1 MSVADEIKAR
11 LDIVDYIQRYVPLK
25 RAGRTWK
32 APCPFHAEKTPSFVV
47 DPERQT
53 FRCFGACSMGGD
65 VIAFAMKQN
74 GWSFSD
80 ALQELGKLTGVEVRQ
95 RTPEQRAQDDQL
107 DKLRGMLQT
116 SAEAY
121 HTLLLDS
128 GDAEAVI
135 VLRYAREKRG
145 LSDETIRQFG
155 IGYAPPGWN
164 NMLDHLKLL
173 GYSEDQIIETGL
185 AVRNEESGRIY
196 DRFRNRLMIPIR
208 DERGRVTGFGARAL
222 NPEDNPKYL
231 NSPQTALFDKSRTL
245 FGLDVAKR
253 AIADTETAVIVEG
266 YMDAIQAHQAGFT
279 NVVAQMG
286 TAMTESQL
294 KLIAPKWAKKIVLA
308 LDSDAAGQNATM
320 RSLEVVRQ
328 TLQADYSG
336 RLSVDVRVLHIPDA
350 KDPDDLIRETP
361 EQWASLVEN
370 AQPIADF
377 VIEAELNTLPKDASV
392 QQVETLARRLIPIL
406 VASENHVYSRENV
419 QKLQTKLARLAFDRQ
434 LKNLS
439 IKEEDLLAWADEQ
452 ARLRKPSPPPRDHA
466 LKVLRDDLLEPP
478 AAPAREYDEADAPPP
493 GEGETTFDQGLR
505 IQPARRAAP
514 TREAAMEEYCL
525 KVLFRRPESFYAVNR
540 KLRQLGGTNRA
551 LLDGP
556 LNDWSAEDFSH
567 SDYRALMSMF
577 RAALDQDEMELFDY
591 IRTQCDESLQP
602 HLDIIFADDLDG
614 VRTRLRNGLKADLG
628 IVWDRGMRVIAS
640 VDMQDELL
648 EKALRL
654 RMNRLQR
661 EREELGFLQLD
672 AQASGDTAAQE
683 QFQGQII
690 LSSIAKGLIEAE
702 LQKHMSVLRE

>member
-47 DPERQT
+47 DPERQSW
-53 FRCFGACSMGGD
+53 RCFGACATGGD
-65 VIAFAMKQN
+65 VITFAMKQN

-121 HTLLLDS
+121 HNLLLDS
-128 GDAEAVI
+128 SDAEAVA

-155 IGYAPPGWN
+155 IGYAPAGWN

-173 GYSEDQIIETGL
+173 GYSEDQVIETGL

-231 NSPQTALFDKSRTL
+231 NSPQTALFDKSHTL

-266 YMDAIQAHQAGFT
+266 YMDAIQAHQAGFY

-286 TAMTESQL
+286 TAMTEAQL

-320 RSLEVVRQ
+320 RSLEVARQ

-336 RLSVDVRVLHIPDA
+336 RLSVDIRVLHIPDA
-350 KDPDDLIRETP
+350 KDPDDLIREAP
-361 EQWASLVEN
+361 ERWAALVEG
-370 AQPIADF
+370 AQPVAEF
-377 VIEAELNTLPKDASV
+377 VIEAETSTLPAQASV
-392 QQVETLARRLIPIL
+392 QEREALARRVLPIL
-406 VASENHVYSRENV
+406 LASENNLYKKDNV
-419 QKLQTKLARLAFDRQ
+419 QKLALKLRIAER
-434 LKNLS
+434 
-439 IKEEDLLAWADEQ
+439 DLLAWADEQ

-478 AAPAREYDEADAPPP
+478 DAPVREYDEADAPPP
-493 GEGETTFDQGLR
+493 GEGEDGYDSGLR
-505 IQPARRAAP
+505 IQPARRVVPA
-514 TREAAMEEYCL
+514 REAAMEAYCL

-567 SDYRALMSMF
+567 SDYRALMSIF

-591 IRTQCDESLQP
+591 LRAQCDEALKP

-614 VRTRLRNGLKADLG
+614 VRTHLRNGLKADLG

-654 RMNRLQR
+654 RMSRLQR

-672 AQASGDTAAQE
+672 AQASEDSAAQE

-702 LQKHMSVLRE
+702 LQKQMSVLRE

>member
-47 DPERQT
+47 DPERQSW
-53 FRCFGACSMGGD
+53 RCFGACSVGGD
-65 VIAFAMKQN
+65 VLAFAMKQN
-74 GWSFSD
+74 GWSFGET
-80 ALQELGKLTGVEVRQ
+80 LQELGKLTGVEVRQ
-95 RTPEQRAQDDQL
+95 RTPEQRAQDDRL

-121 HTLLLDS
+121 HQLLLNS
-128 GDAEAVI
+128 NDAEALVA
-135 VLRYAREKRG
+135 LRYAREKRG
-145 LSDETIRQFG
+145 LSDETIQKFG

-173 GYSEDQIIETGL
+173 GYSDEQVIETGL
-185 AVRNEESGRIY
+185 AVRNEDSGRIY

-231 NSPQTALFDKSRTL
+231 NSPQTVLFDKSRTL

-286 TAMTESQL
+286 TAMTEAQL
-294 KLIAPKWAKKIVLA
+294 KLIAPKWAKKIILA
-308 LDSDAAGQNATM
+308 LDSDAAGQSATM
-320 RSLEVVRQ
+320 RSLEVARQ

-336 RLSVDVRVLHIPDA
+336 RLSVDIRVLHIPDA

-361 EQWASLVEN
+361 ERWAALVEG
-370 AQPIADF
+370 AQAVAEF
-377 VIEAELNTLPKDASV
+377 VIEAETATLPPQASV
-392 QQVETLARRLIPIL
+392 QEREALARRVLPIL
-406 VASENHVYSRENV
+406 LASENNLYKKDNI
-419 QKLQTKLARLAFDRQ
+419 QKLALKLRIAER
-434 LKNLS
+434 
-439 IKEEDLLAWADEQ
+439 DLLAWADEQ
-452 ARLRKPSPPPRDHA
+452 ARLRKPSPPRDHA

-478 AAPAREYDEADAPPP
+478 DAPPREYDEADAPPP
-493 GEGETTFDQGLR
+493 GEDDAALENGLR
-505 IQPARRAAP
+505 IKPARRPTP
-514 TREAAMEEYCL
+514 TREVAIEEYCL
-525 KVLFRRPESFYAVNR
+525 KVLFRRPEAFYAVNR

-556 LNDWSAEDFSH
+556 LSDWSAEDFSH
-567 SDYRALMSMF
+567 SDFRALMSMF
-577 RAALDQDEMELFDY
+577 RAAIDQDEMELFDY
-591 IRTQCDESLQP
+591 VRSQCDESLLP
-602 HLDIIFADDLDG
+602 HLDVIFAEDIDH

-640 VDMQDELL
+640 VDLQDELL

-654 RMNRLQR
+654 RMSRLQR

-672 AQASGDTAAQE
+672 AQASGDTAAME

-702 LQKHMSVLRE
+702 LQKQMSILRE